1 MDSFVIRCFPLFC
14 WKPFAALCHDT
25 MRISS
30 FCCTKSGFAWTAR
43 KIYVVTGRRKIDTP
57 WIPLGLCV
65 LIGREK
71 LLSLSKTRKYDL
83 PLLQLLFLSHCRVQG
98 MTISRAINWTMRN
111 SIPVCCFNHF
121 QIAAVVILRCYFQ
134 HSHFATLR
142 SYLRTASFPLSPRSF
157 LLSFVFDDF
166 LQQRRNEAV
175 ATIN

>member
-121 QIAAVVILRCYFQ
+121 QIAAVVILRCYT
-134 HSHFATLR
+134 SLR
-142 SYLRTASFPLSPRSF
+142 HPSELLADSEFPVIAAF
-157 LLSFVFDDF
+157 ISFVFCLWWF